1 MMGRRSRLFWLFVPL
16 LMLAGERTSTS
27 FSARTETGEGENV
40 TIAKRDEPLP
50 QLHREIDRAK
60 DPHDSPQLQ
69 QLAEVDFCV
78 GLNKL
83 LEASANGFRSVT
95 QAFKET
101 PTGVLVGRGTVQLPG
116 AVLCTAVQH
125 LVSGAWK
132 ASYTCH
138 FAGDDETVPKAEADR
153 RFEVLKQQTR
163 GCVPEG
169 LKERDSTGG
178 EDLGVV
184 STSFVGD
191 PSGPTV
197 TVFLNYNGGSAEHPS
212 TIDLWLSVVRS
223 LPAGPQVGRPAAP
236 SPDKLRRRIASPAT
250 PRLGSG

>member
-1 MMGRRSRLFWLFVPL
+1 MIRRALCLLGLSTLPLVAAGELPSVSLSSGMEGGNGAPAPRAKLERLF
-16 LMLAGERTSTS
+16 
-27 FSARTETGEGENV
+27 
-40 TIAKRDEPLP
+40 P
-50 QLHREIDRAK
+50 QLPGFPEGLLDAE
-60 DPHDSPQLQ
+60 DPPGRP
-69 QLAEVDFCV
+69 QLAEADFCV

-95 QAFKET
+95 QGFKET
-101 PTGVLVGRGTVQLPG
+101 PTGVLVALGTVQLPG

-132 ASYTCH
+132 VSYTCH

-153 RFEVLKQQTR
+153 RFESLKQQTR
-163 GCVPEG
+163 SCVPAG
-169 LKERDSTGG
+169 LKERNSTGG

-223 LPAGPQVGRPAAP
+223 LPAGPEVGRSAVP
-236 SPDKLRRRIASPAT
+236 SPDNTNLQLLRQD
-250 PRLGSG
+250 